1 METTTPISF
10 KQGDNLIATL
20 GEKRGITCFQ
30 GWCWEVP
37 PHPRL
42 ASRGAGTARAAS
54 SAFGALLQ
62 EICRAEA
69 WDSAAWGTVAE
80 SRVITGA
87 ARPLDAPARFQRH
100 RILWKLRGYLALRVN
115 EEPWSKGARGGG
127 GGGDRESLPEL
138 GGTGPPTCPAGPEAL
153 RPCAPIA
160 PQSLLTTSRLSWE
173 RTSQPPGPL
182 LPLKRQAQG
191 TG

>member
-1 METTTPISF
+1 MR
-10 KQGDNLIATL
+10 LW
-20 GEKRGITCFQ
+20 EKRGELPAFR
-30 GWCWEVP
+30 GGVGRFP

-115 EEPWSKGARGGG
+115 EEPWSKDARGGG
-127 GGGDRESLPEL
+127 GGYRESLPEL